1 MIARLSGT
9 LIEKSP
15 DHTLIDVAGVGYLA
29 FISFQTYQELPPEG
43 SPATLLIHTHVREDA
58 LTLFGFSSARE
69 KKLFE
74 MLISV
79 TGVGPKLAL
88 TLLSGIPL
96 DDLIGALAGG
106 DARRLTAVPGIGRK
120 TAERLT
126 LELKEKA
133 GKLFAPSRSAAAG
146 VELEDVVSA
155 LVNFGY
161 RKAEAGRVVDAL
173 ARTSPPPDFA
183 GFLKAALAALS
194 GA

>member
-9 LIEKSP
+9 LVEKAP
-15 DHTLIDVAGVGYLA
+15 DRVLIDVAGVGYLA
-29 FISFQTYQELPPEG
+29 FISFQTFQELPPEG
-43 SPATLLIHTHVREDA
+43 SAAALLIHTHVREDA
-58 LTLFGFSSARE
+58 ISLFGFSSARE

-120 TAERLT
+120 TAERLA

-133 GKLFAPSRSAAAG
+133 DRLFAPPRPAAAG

-161 RKAEAGRVVDAL
+161 RKSDAGRVVDTL
-173 ARTSPPPDFA
+173 ARTGPPADFA

>member
-9 LIEKSP
+9 LLEKGP
-15 DHTLIDVAGVGYLA
+15 DRVLLDVDGVGYLV
-29 FISFQTYQELPPEG
+29 FVSFQTYQELPVAGER
-43 SPATLLIHTHVREDA
+43 AALLTYTHVREDA
-58 LTLFGFSSARE
+58 LSLFGFSSPRE

-74 MLISV
+74 MLIAVS
-79 TGVGPKLAL
+79 GVGPKLAL

-96 DDLIGALAGG
+96 DDLISALAGG

-120 TAERLT
+120 TAERLA

-133 GKLFAPSRSAAAG
+133 GKLFAAPRAASAG
-146 VELEDVVSA
+146 VDREDVVSA

-161 RKAEAGRVVDAL
+161 KKSEADRVVDSLTRGGA
-173 ARTSPPPDFA
+173 PPDFA

>member
-1 MIARLSGT
+1 LIARLSGT
-9 LIEKSP
+9 LFEKGP
-15 DHTLIDVAGVGYLA
+15 DRVLIDVCGVGYLA
-29 FISFQTYQELPPEG
+29 FISFQTFQELPPAGEN
-43 SPATLLIHTHVREDA
+43 AALLIHTHVREDA
-58 LTLFGFSSARE
+58 ITLFGFSSPRE

-74 MLISV
+74 MLIAVS
-79 TGVGPKLAL
+79 GVGPRLAL

-96 DDLIGALAGG
+96 DDLITALAGG

-120 TAERLT
+120 TADRLA

-133 GKLFAPSRSAAAG
+133 VKLFAPPRPESAG

-161 RKAEAGRVVDAL
+161 KKSEADRVVDSL
-173 ARTSPPPDFA
+173 ARAGPPADFA
-183 GFLKAALAALS
+183 GFLRAALAALS